1 MEEEQQY
8 EERKTPNGFLV
19 KVRLEKSTYV
29 VFTPK
34 GPEVPKAAKS
44 NSIIVPVPRVVFLG
58 DDFNLT
64 HFRLGELSFVN
75 VKAGKLVIPYQ
86 HGGSRDIKSIFLN
99 SGSESDILPVIIY
112 HFNLVREISA
122 ATEKGIEIHH
132 IVADEGLLKN
142 DMVTLKIRFPT
153 VNILILK
160 KKINTT
166 VNTTAGKIPVVGSL
180 LTNPKI
186 DALSSVV
193 DADQARAADVAS
205 STSNL
210 NMFSENPVFLA
221 RVHLRNLE
229 LDKVKQLLFDFNLK
243 HDDIIFIRTF
253 LDVMVKNV
261 NNKPELI
268 TNKEK
273 VKVLDEIF
281 RLAILIINHAE
292 SAFEIE
298 LEKGLSKD
306 VAYMIYAL
314 LEKYQEQSKNI
325 EEEIM
330 LWEWKYRARR
340 LM

>member
-19 KVRLEKSTYV
+19 KVRLGKLTYV

-34 GPEVPKAAKS
+34 GPEVPKGAKS
-44 NSIIVPVPRVVFLG
+44 NSIIVNVPRVVFLG
-58 DDFNLT
+58 DDFNLS

-86 HGGSRDIKSIFLN
+86 HGGSRDIKTIFLN

-112 HFNLVREISA
+112 HFNFVKDISQ
-122 ATEKGIEIHH
+122 ATEKGIEFHH
-132 IVADEGLLKN
+132 LVADETLQKN

-153 VNILILK
+153 VNILLLK

-166 VNTTAGKIPVVGSL
+166 VSSEARLPVVGNIL
-180 LTNPKI
+180 NTNPKVEAVI
-186 DALSSVV
+186 DTEK
-193 DADQARAADVAS
+193 ARAADMAS
-205 STSNL
+205 SGNNL
-210 NMFSENPVFLA
+210 NMYSENPVFLA
-221 RVHLRNLE
+221 RIHLRNLE

-243 HDDIIFIRTF
+243 TEDVMFIRTF
-253 LDVMVKNV
+253 LDVMIKNV
-261 NNKPELI
+261 NNKEEL
-268 TNKEK
+268 THNKEK

-281 RLAILIINHAE
+281 RLAIMIFNHNE
-292 SAFEIE
+292 TEFERE

-306 VAYMIYAL
+306 VAYMVYAL
-314 LEKYQEQSKNI
+314 LEKYQEQSKTI

>member
-1 MEEEQQY
+1 MEEDQQY
-8 EERKTPNGFLV
+8 EERKTPSGFLV
-19 KVRLEKSTYV
+19 KVRLTKLTYV

-34 GPEVPKAAKS
+34 GPEVPKGAKS

-58 DDFNLT
+58 DDFNLS

-86 HGGSRDIKSIFLN
+86 HGGSRDIKTIFLN
-99 SGSESDILPVIIY
+99 SGSESDILPVIISHY
-112 HFNLVREISA
+112 NFVKDIIH
-122 ATEKGIEIHH
+122 ATEQGTEFHH
-132 IVADEGLLKN
+132 IVADESLLKN
-142 DMVTLKIRFPT
+142 DMVTLKIRYPT

-160 KKINTT
+160 KKINVAYESKVAT
-166 VNTTAGKIPVVGSL
+166 NVVAEIKNEFV
-180 LTNPKI
+180 TP
-186 DALSSVV
+186 VV
-193 DADQARAADVAS
+193 DADIARAADMAS
-205 STSNL
+205 TGSNL
-210 NMFSENPVFLA
+210 NMYSENPVFLA
-221 RVHLRNLE
+221 RIHLRNLE

-243 HDDIIFIRTF
+243 EEDILFIRTF
-253 LDVMVKNV
+253 LDVMIKNV
-261 NNKPELI
+261 NNKEELI
-268 TNKEK
+268 TNKDK

-281 RLAILIINHAE
+281 RLAVLIINHNEAE
-292 SAFEIE
+292 FELE

-314 LEKYQEQSKNI
+314 LEKYQEQAKNI

>member
-1 MEEEQQY
+1 MEDDQQY
-8 EERKTPNGFLV
+8 EERKTPAGYLV
-19 KVRLEKSTYV
+19 KVRLGKLTYV

-34 GPEVPKAAKS
+34 GPEVPKGAKN

-58 DDFNLT
+58 DEFNLT

-86 HGGSRDIKSIFLN
+86 HGGSREIKTIYLN
-99 SGSESDILPVIIY
+99 SGSDSDILPVIIY
-112 HFNLVREISA
+112 HYNLVKDIIS
-122 ATEKGIEIHH
+122 ATEKGLEFHH
-132 IVADEGLLKN
+132 IVADENLLKN

-153 VNILILK
+153 INILILK
-160 KKINTT
+160 KKINVTQ
-166 VNTTAGKIPVVGSL
+166 NTASKLPVVSG
-180 LTNPKI
+180 TATDPKVE
-186 DALSSVV
+186 ALVV
-193 DADQARAADVAS
+193 DADKARAADLATS
-205 STSNL
+205 SSNL
-210 NMFSENPVFLA
+210 NMFSNNPVFLA
-221 RVHLRNLE
+221 RIHLRNLE

-243 HDDIIFIRTF
+243 GEDIIFIRTF
-253 LDVMVKNV
+253 LEVMLKNV
-261 NNKPELI
+261 NDKEELRH
-268 TNKEK
+268 NREK
-273 VKVLDEIF
+273 VKILDEIF
-281 RLAILIINHAE
+281 RLSTMIVNQDEIE
-292 SAFEIE
+292 FEKE